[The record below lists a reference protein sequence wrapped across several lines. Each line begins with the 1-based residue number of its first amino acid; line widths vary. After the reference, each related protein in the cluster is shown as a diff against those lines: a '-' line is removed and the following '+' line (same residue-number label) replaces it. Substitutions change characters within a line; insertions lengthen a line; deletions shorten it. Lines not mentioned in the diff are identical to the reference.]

1 MKSKQLCDLSNEWK
15 KSDDEKFIEG
25 VKQFSLTQHTN
36 NEPLIVYWQHSA
48 KQTTK
53 IWFFFLFVRDSHTAD
68 DDLKRKKKNDFLNI
82 FFMW

>member
-53 IWFFFLFVRDSHTAD
+53 I
-68 DDLKRKKKNDFLNI
+68 
-82 FFMW
+82 